1 MWGARVRRGAD
12 DASAHYVA
20 DFTDWE
26 PLDDRRERALT
37 ARFAA
42 WLRAQRAAADA
53 AGETLHVFHWSHPEW
68 SKLQSILGTAEVG
81 DLTDPDAGVF
91 IDVRKVFAANFSSP
105 HGSSLKKVAPPF
117 GFAWRVNDPGGSVS
131 QTYLTAVHTST
142 DQQEITAAK
151 QWLLSYNEDDNA
163 AMAAIRDGMRS
174 YHQ

>member
-1 MWGARVRRGAD
+1 
-12 DASAHYVA
+12 
-20 DFTDWE
+20 
-26 PLDDRRERALT
+26 
-37 ARFAA
+37 
-42 WLRAQRAAADA
+42 
-53 AGETLHVFHWSHPEW
+53 
-68 SKLQSILGTAEVG
+68 
-81 DLTDPDAGVF
+81 VF
-91 IDVRKVFAANFSSP
+91 IDVRKVFAANLP

-174 YHQ
+174 